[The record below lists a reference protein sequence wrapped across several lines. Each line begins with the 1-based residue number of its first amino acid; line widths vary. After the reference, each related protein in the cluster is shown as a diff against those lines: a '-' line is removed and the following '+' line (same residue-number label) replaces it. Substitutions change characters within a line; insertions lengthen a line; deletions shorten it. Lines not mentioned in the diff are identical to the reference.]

1 VKRILIFGIGG
12 IGGYVASRLAAW
24 GSEIETIFI
33 ARGAH
38 LGAIRSHGLRFRAS
52 DGSETTVR
60 PSVATD
66 DPSSVGGPVDGVF
79 ICTKGYDLAGACRAL
94 VPVVGPQTVIL
105 PLLNGADI
113 YERCRSVIRDGVV
126 LPGGIYISSSVAEPG
141 LVVQS
146 GGRGNLFL
154 GPEPGKKNF
163 DYAPFKTLLDGA
175 SFPYEWLDD
184 PFPAIWNKYLFIAAY
199 GLVTGWTGKTLGAV
213 IADEELAGTT
223 LAIQREIAAI
233 AYKKNINL
241 PLDAA
246 TLAFEK
252 GKAFPPST
260 KTSFQRDL
268 ETPGKP
274 NEGELFGETIIKLG
288 KELGVPTPVT
298 ERVYGLIR
306 NAMGKKGA

>member
-1 VKRILIFGIGG
+1 L
-12 IGGYVASRLAAW
+12 
-24 GSEIETIFI
+24 E
-33 ARGAH
+33 
-38 LGAIRSHGLRFRAS
+38 AIRSKGLRFRTPN
-52 DGSETTVR
+52 GSETVVR
-60 PSVATD
+60 PSAATD
-66 DPSSVGGPVDGVF
+66 NPSSVGGTVDGVF
-79 ICTKGYDLAGACRAL
+79 VCTKGYDLAGACRAL

-113 YERCRSVIRDGVV
+113 YERCRSIIQDAVV

-146 GGRGNLFL
+146 GGKGNLFL
-154 GPEPGKKNF
+154 GPEPGKKSFN
-163 DYAPFKTLLDGA
+163 YSPFKTLLDRA
-175 SFPYEWLDD
+175 SFPYEWQDD

-199 GLVTGWTGKTLGAV
+199 GLVTGWTGKTIGEV
-213 IADEELAGTT
+213 IADGELAGTT

-233 AYKKNINL
+233 ALRRQINL
-241 PLDAA
+241 PPDAA
-246 TLAFEK
+246 AAAFEK
-252 GKAFPPST
+252 GKSFPPST

-288 KELGVPTPVT
+288 KETGVPTPVT
-298 ERVYGLIR
+298 ERVYGHIR